1 MSRSPQAPR
10 NPTNPTAKRNP
21 PCRVQRGDTRSATET
36 KTLWRW
42 RKTCTQQKKGSNN
55 LSHKRRCESRRPI
68 FFSRKHE
75 AHNNNRPG
83 LAGCRHEV
91 NVQGCNDKGRR
102 IIYIHY
108 VNACK
113 HLNFWAFFFFVVYRL
128 TLTLDPERLHLQR
141 LKTTAG
147 RDAENTSRF
156 HKSSVFSIATCALSL
171 SSRTRLLNFSFILP
185 RWPPFFPPPPP
196 SSLFGTEG

>member
-21 PCRVQRGDTRSATET
+21 PCRVQRGDTRLATET

-42 RKTCTQQKKGSNN
+42 RKTCTQQQKGSNN
-55 LSHKRRCESRRPI
+55 LSHKRRCESRWPI

-75 AHNNNRPG
+75 AHDNNRPG

-108 VNACK
+108 PNACK
-113 HLNFWAFFFFVVYRL
+113 HLNFWAFFFFFV
-128 TLTLDPERLHLQR
+128 
-141 LKTTAG
+141 
-147 RDAENTSRF
+147 
-156 HKSSVFSIATCALSL
+156 CLSL
-171 SSRTRLLNFSFILP
+171 NTHFRSREITSAASKNNIWARRRKYKQVS
-185 RWPPFFPPPPP
+185 
-196 SSLFGTEG
+196 